1 MGLKPQMGF
10 NTWNKFGCNIN
21 EKLARDTADAM
32 IEKGL
37 DKVGYIYL
45 NLDDCWQ
52 VDRDKNTSI
61 IIPFWYEI
69 SC

>member
-37 DKVGYIYL
+37 DKVGYGNVL
-45 NLDDCWQ
+45 M
-52 VDRDKNTSI
+52 
-61 IIPFWYEI
+61 
-69 SC
+69 